1 MSSWKLLLSND
12 STMWRGIEA
21 YCDERIA
28 DLTALC
34 IAPESADTEIRQA
47 QASILELQR
56 IKSLP
61 ATLAADVQVRQA
73 IGARKEY

>member
-34 IAPESADTEIRQA
+34 IAPESSDAEIRQA
-47 QASILELQR
+47 QASILELQK

-61 ATLAADVQVRQA
+61 ASIAAEVQVRQSFS
-73 IGARKEY
+73 GRKEY